1 MSRRNHQY
9 RVRLNEKEYLD
20 LQFLIEHGV
29 NPAKLFRDAIALKT
43 LEIPERYCEPSIDF
57 DIFKKSANA
66 SLMAEYI
73 VATAFSAAATALYEE
88 EEE

>member
-43 LEIPERYCEPSIDF
+43 LEIPGEPSIDF
-57 DIFKKSANA
+57 DILKKSANA
-66 SLMAEYI
+66 
-73 VATAFSAAATALYEE
+73 VATAFSAAVTALYEE
-88 EEE
+88 EEEK

>member
-66 SLMAEYI
+66 
-73 VATAFSAAATALYEE
+73 VATAFSAAVTALYEE